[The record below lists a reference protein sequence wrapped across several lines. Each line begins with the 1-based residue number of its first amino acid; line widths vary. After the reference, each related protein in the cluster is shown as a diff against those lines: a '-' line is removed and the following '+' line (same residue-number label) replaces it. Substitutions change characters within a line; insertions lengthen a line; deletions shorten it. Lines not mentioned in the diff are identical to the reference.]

1 MKTFLALFSTH
12 QPYIQR
18 RQGVEMLQRIFQYV
32 GVLPP
37 FKRLHRIR
45 VRPPCLTLGS
55 YKKKRSD
62 GVPAML
68 TTVVEAIKHH
78 VSIPP
83 SSDDDRDSLQNENLS
98 HSESGTRPPRRHG
111 RICVPMSFSGIRKQM
126 GKKRF
131 RRYENVYNLAVLAEG
146 EELTEVSIRDFM
158 PHSHFQFSKLLEHE
172 NGLEVG

>member
-18 RQGVEMLQRIFQYV
+18 RQGVERLQRIFQYV

-37 FKRLHRIR
+37 FKMPHPIR

-55 YKKKRSD
+55 HKKKRSN

-68 TTVVEAIKHH
+68 TTVVEAIKPH

-131 RRYENVYNLAVLAEG
+131 RRYENGNDAGIQHFLC
-146 EELTEVSIRDFM
+146 DM
-158 PHSHFQFSKLLEHE
+158 PAKEDMLLQSDPFFTLKTTVTHTTH
-172 NGLEVG
+172 